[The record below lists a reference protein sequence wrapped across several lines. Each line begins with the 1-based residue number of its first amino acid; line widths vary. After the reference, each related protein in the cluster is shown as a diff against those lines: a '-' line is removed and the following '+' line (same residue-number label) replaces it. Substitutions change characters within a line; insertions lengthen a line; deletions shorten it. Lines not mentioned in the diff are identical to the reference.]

1 MAEERSLRNPEDDP
15 QGALFSFLPEQV
27 QERLVIH
34 EDRGRFTAE
43 RFFSQHPKLYEAC
56 VRLLGMDLPVE
67 MIKDVL
73 CVSDHT
79 VRAVRDREQAS
90 IADFR
95 AKQGHRRRAILDQLL
110 DRIRQTIPT
119 AELKE
124 AVIAYGILDDKERL
138 DSGSPT
144 QILGT
149 VAPKPASEDYAAYLQ
164 REGFIDVP
172 ATVERPVIGTTGELL
187 EQKGDPAA
195 EPAGGAPGSDPAG
208 DPARTTRPPRDP

>member
-1 MAEERSLRNPEDDP
+1 MAESGSLMLPGENDP
-15 QGALFSFLPEQV
+15 QGALFSLLPEQV
-27 QERLVIH
+27 QERLVIY
-34 EDRGRFTAE
+34 EDRGKFTAE
-43 RFFSQHPKLYEAC
+43 RFFSQHPRLYEAC

-95 AKQGHRRRAILDQLL
+95 GKQGKRRRAILDQLL

-144 QILGT
+144 TIHGT
-149 VAPKPASEDYAAYLQ
+149 VTPKPASDEFAEWM
-164 REGFIDVP
+164 RKEGFIDVP
-172 ATVERPVIGTTGELL
+172 ATVTPSPMGMGRGEGGQRGG
-187 EQKGDPAA
+187 ESAA
-195 EPAGGAPGSDPAG
+195 DGAAD
-208 DPARTTRPPRDP
+208 RDGVAW